1 MQIIS
6 EPSTKGDEVR
16 THRKETSGGEGPHMQ
31 RRSKRRG
38 VPRAMK
44 IRGDACRSF
53 LESIED
59 NLCLEERKT
68 HSFEA
73 GGIKKVR
80 RVKYTTRVGDNDRC
94 ALVFPAAGLLEG

>member
-1 MQIIS
+1 
-6 EPSTKGDEVR
+6 
-16 THRKETSGGEGPHMQ
+16 MQ

-38 VPRAMK
+38 TPRAMK
-44 IRGDACRSF
+44 IRGDTCRSF

-59 NLCLEERKT
+59 NLNLEERKT

-80 RVKYTTRVGDNDRC
+80 RVKYTTRVSDNDRC
-94 ALVFPAAGLLEG
+94 AFVSTRQGLT

>member
-6 EPSTKGDEVR
+6 EPSTKGTR
-16 THRKETSGGEGPHMQ
+16 STRIQNKQEGARAPHMQ

-38 VPRAMK
+38 TPRAMK
-44 IRGDACRSF
+44 MRGDTCRSF

-73 GGIKKVR
+73 GGIKKLR
-80 RVKYTTRVGDNDRC
+80 RVKYTTRVSDNDRC
-94 ALVFPAAGLLEG
+94 AFVSTRQGLT